1 MSCREHLGRTSIM
14 NDTENENKTATEADL
29 KALAEAYLDAFHKRD
44 LDRCVDFFSD
54 DASID
59 FNMTAYKGRQ
69 NIVEWHKD
77 RFEADLKML
86 RLNNTSG
93 PVGHITGFRLPVRR
107 SRAGGNCARGSEN
120 GDQGSDRQAQQGAA
134 TDAGAVGEDIPEF
147 HRAAGGEVLARLRE
161 DSQLPP
167 ITKR

>member
-1 MSCREHLGRTSIM
+1 M

-86 RLNNTSG
+86 RLNNITVKGDTVTVDGVATSK
-93 PVGHITGFRLPVRR
+93 RLVAWKAKSIAGRVTMR
-107 SRAGGNCARGSEN
+107 FVDGKIKSGKLSARMANQIGRAH
-120 GDQGSDRQAQQGAA
+120 
-134 TDAGAVGEDIPEF
+134 V
-147 HRAAGGEVLARLRE
+147 
-161 DSQLPP
+161 
-167 ITKR
+167 

>member
-1 MSCREHLGRTSIM
+1 M
-14 NDTENENKTATEADL
+14 NDTGNENKTATEADL

-69 NIVEWHKD
+69 AIVDWHKD

-86 RLNNTSG
+86 RLNNITVKGDTVTVDGVATSK
-93 PVGHITGFRLPVRR
+93 RLVAWKAK
-107 SRAGGNCARGSEN
+107 SIAGRVTMRFVDGKIKNGKLAARMTN
-120 GDQGSDRQAQQGAA
+120 
-134 TDAGAVGEDIPEF
+134 P
-147 HRAAGGEVLARLRE
+147 LNMLRE
-161 DSQLPP
+161 DMG
-167 ITKR
+167 TW

>member
-1 MSCREHLGRTSIM
+1 M
-14 NDTENENKTATEADL
+14 NDTGNENKTATEADL

-69 NIVEWHKD
+69 AIVDWHKD

-86 RLNNTSG
+86 RLNNITVKGDTVTVDGVATSK
-93 PVGHITGFRLPVRR
+93 RLVAWKAK
-107 SRAGGNCARGSEN
+107 SIAGRVTMRFVDGKIKSGKLSARMTN
-120 GDQGSDRQAQQGAA
+120 
-134 TDAGAVGEDIPEF
+134 P
-147 HRAAGGEVLARLRE
+147 LNMLRE
-161 DSQLPP
+161 DMG
-167 ITKR
+167 TW

>member
-1 MSCREHLGRTSIM
+1 M
-14 NDTENENKTATEADL
+14 NDTGNENKTATEADL

-69 NIVEWHKD
+69 AIVDWHKD

-86 RLNNTSG
+86 RLNNITVKGDTVTVDGVATSK
-93 PVGHITGFRLPVRR
+93 RLVAWKAKAI
-107 SRAGGNCARGSEN
+107 AGRVTMRFVDGKIKSGKLSARMTN
-120 GDQGSDRQAQQGAA
+120 
-134 TDAGAVGEDIPEF
+134 P
-147 HRAAGGEVLARLRE
+147 LNMLRE
-161 DSQLPP
+161 DMG
-167 ITKR
+167 TW